1 MEIDDKDI
9 MKTLLFTLI
18 TLITCFLACSKNDV
32 TGPLNTAPS
41 IEDQLFEI
49 TENANIGTIIGTILA
64 TDLDEDTLSFEILEG
79 NLENVFTLNSST
91 GELSLSQSL
100 NIEVTESYV
109 LLVQVTDDIA
119 SAQANIWLRGRIC
132 DARPHG
138 RCPRSTARGHGGQEG

>member
-1 MEIDDKDI
+1 

-32 TGPLNTAPS
+32 TGPLNTPPS

-79 NLENVFTLNSST
+79 NLENVFTNS
-91 GELSLSQSL
+91 
-100 NIEVTESYV
+100 
-109 LLVQVTDDIA
+109 
-119 SAQANIWLRGRIC
+119 
-132 DARPHG
+132 
-138 RCPRSTARGHGGQEG
+138 